1 MRQYQMVVL
10 SNPVVGREQE
20 CEDWYQQEHLQDM
33 VKLPGFT
40 SAQRFRLAHSMEEGN
55 PYQYM
60 AVYKIETD
68 SIDDTMKT
76 LVERAGSGELK
87 VSTALDTQNAYAVVY
102 DSCGDAVVSK

>member
-1 MRQYQMVVL
+1 
-10 SNPVVGREQE
+10 
-20 CEDWYQQEHLQDM
+20 
-33 VKLPGFT
+33 
-40 SAQRFRLAHSMEEGN
+40 
-55 PYQYM
+55 M